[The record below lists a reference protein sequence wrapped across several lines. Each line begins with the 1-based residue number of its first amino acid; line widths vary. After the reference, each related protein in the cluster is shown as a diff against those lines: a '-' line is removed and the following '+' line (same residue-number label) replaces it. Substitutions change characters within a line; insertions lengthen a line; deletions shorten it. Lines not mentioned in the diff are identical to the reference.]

1 MNIKAKKNVTKQSD
15 NNLIAIC
22 ESKVT
27 LKLNKPAYDG
37 ICILNFS
44 KLLMY
49 EFHHDCIKNKYCNK
63 SRLLFHDTDG
73 LMYKIK
79 TKGVCDD
86 FSEDKEMLDIS
97 NFSAKKKY
105 YDYSN
110 KLVVGK
116 TTYERSD
123 VCIEEFVGLKSRCIR
138 FW

>member
-1 MNIKAKKNVTKQSD
+1 
-15 NNLIAIC
+15 
-22 ESKVT
+22 
-27 LKLNKPAYDG
+27 
-37 ICILNFS
+37 
-44 KLLMY
+44 
-49 EFHHDCIKNKYCNK
+49 
-63 SRLLFHDTDG
+63 
-73 LMYKIK
+73 
-79 TKGVCDD
+79 
-86 FSEDKEMLDIS
+86 MLDIS

>member
-1 MNIKAKKNVTKQSD
+1 MIALKINIVTNQ
-15 NNLIAIC
+15 
-22 ESKVT
+22 
-27 LKLNKPAYDG
+27 
-37 ICILNFS
+37 
-44 KLLMY
+44 
-49 EFHHDCIKNKYCNK
+49 
-63 SRLLFHDTDG
+63 RLLFHDTDG

-86 FSEDKEMLDIS
+86 FSKDKEMLDIS